1 MTLKITLIT
10 AVLAVVLSFVIG
22 FLRLV
27 PNPWIRRLVT
37 AYVEILRGTS
47 AIVQLFYLFFIL
59 PAFGISLPP
68 TATAVIGLGLNLSA
82 YGSEIVRAGI
92 LSIGEGQHEGA
103 AALGLDRV
111 QTYRLVIL
119 PQALVSM
126 LPSFGNLLIDLVK
139 ATSLVSLITI
149 TELTFSGRQMVVT
162 TGRSVEV
169 WTLVLLLY
177 FVFYVLPAYGI
188 RFPALTTG
196 ILCLGLHIGAYI
208 AEVYRAGIDA
218 VPVGQWE
225 AARALG
231 LRSLPLWSRVILPQ
245 ALPPM
250 IPPLGNFLIGLFKET
265 PLLAAI
271 TVVDVFGAANNV
283 AGLNYR
289 YNEPYTAVA
298 VILLTI
304 SLIAAYFVRKLERR
318 YSPGQTRRRTPKK
331 V

>member
-1 MTLKITLIT
+1 
-10 AVLAVVLSFVIG
+10 
-22 FLRLV
+22 
-27 PNPWIRRLVT
+27 RRLVT

-92 LSIGEGQHEGA
+92 LSIGVGQHEGA
-103 AALGLDRV
+103 AALGLDRM

-119 PQALVSM
+119 PQALVAM

-177 FVFYVLPAYGI
+177 FAMAY
-188 RFPALTTG
+188 PLTW
-196 ILCLGLHIGAYI
+196 IVRS
-208 AEVYRAGIDA
+208 AERY
-218 VPVGQWE
+218 
-225 AARALG
+225 AAR
-231 LRSLPLWSRVILPQ
+231 
-245 ALPPM
+245 
-250 IPPLGNFLIGLFKET
+250 
-265 PLLAAI
+265 
-271 TVVDVFGAANNV
+271 
-283 AGLNYR
+283 YR
-289 YNEPYTAVA
+289 
-298 VILLTI
+298 
-304 SLIAAYFVRKLERR
+304 
-318 YSPGQTRRRTPKK
+318 
-331 V
+331 

>member
-1 MTLKITLIT
+1 MDLNQLLALNVLPQLLKGAAVTLKITLIT
-10 AVLAVVLSFVIG
+10 AVLAFVLSFVIG

-47 AIVQLFYLFFIL
+47 AIVQLYYLFFIL

-119 PQALVSM
+119 PQALVAM

-169 WTLVLLLY
+169 WTFVLLLY
-177 FVFYVLPAYGI
+177 FAMAY
-188 RFPALTTG
+188 PLTW
-196 ILCLGLHIGAYI
+196 IVRS
-208 AEVYRAGIDA
+208 AERY
-218 VPVGQWE
+218 
-225 AARALG
+225 AAR
-231 LRSLPLWSRVILPQ
+231 
-245 ALPPM
+245 
-250 IPPLGNFLIGLFKET
+250 
-265 PLLAAI
+265 
-271 TVVDVFGAANNV
+271 
-283 AGLNYR
+283 YR
-289 YNEPYTAVA
+289 
-298 VILLTI
+298 
-304 SLIAAYFVRKLERR
+304 
-318 YSPGQTRRRTPKK
+318 
-331 V
+331 

>member
-1 MTLKITLIT
+1 MDLNQLLALDVLPQLLKGAAVTLKITLIT

-177 FVFYVLPAYGI
+177 FAMAY
-188 RFPALTTG
+188 P
-196 ILCLGLHIGAYI
+196 
-208 AEVYRAGIDA
+208 
-218 VPVGQWE
+218 
-225 AARALG
+225 
-231 LRSLPLWSRVILPQ
+231 
-245 ALPPM
+245 
-250 IPPLGNFLIGLFKET
+250 
-265 PLLAAI
+265 
-271 TVVDVFGAANNV
+271 
-283 AGLNYR
+283 
-289 YNEPYTAVA
+289 
-298 VILLTI
+298 
-304 SLIAAYFVRKLERR
+304 
-318 YSPGQTRRRTPKK
+318 
-331 V
+331 